1 MRLCAKRHRES
12 ATRVTAFSLSVMAG
26 LDPAIHG
33 AASRWMAGSEAGHDM
48 GVWAIWNRPNFSL
61 Y

>member
-1 MRLCAKRHRES
+1 
-12 ATRVTAFSLSVMAG
+12 MAG